1 MVKQTKIILTC
12 MTLHNFI
19 RESAMADGD
28 FEMCDND
35 ENYISIQSNNLFEED
50 GDEEQGMNAFRD
62 NIANALFIMRGVT
75 SWRYYL
81 CL

>member
-1 MVKQTKIILTC
+1 MVKQTKIILAC

-19 RESAMADGD
+19 RESAMADAD

-50 GDEEQGMNAFRD
+50 GDEEQGMNAFHD
-62 NIANALFIMRGVT
+62 NIANVLFIMRG
-75 SWRYYL
+75 
-81 CL
+81 

>member
-1 MVKQTKIILTC
+1 MVKQTKIILAC

-19 RESAMADGD
+19 RESAMADAD

-62 NIANALFIMRGVT
+62 NIANALFIMRG
-75 SWRYYL
+75 
-81 CL
+81 